1 MAKGKNTT
9 PAPSAVGSNN
19 TVGRRPVFESR
30 ARKPRPDGRVVG
42 VDNSVWLYRTV
53 PLGSIRDAKTTAEA
67 LNISGPLAHAFAELA
82 GLATTRGINRALA
95 KKKYREFHLVLT
107 NYPKWYEAPASS
119 PIKSDLNRWF
129 QDLQVLDRR
138 VMLGVRLAPSTGD
151 GSAKG
156 FLNSV
161 EQTLFH
167 GGVLESDYDKD
178 FHQVSAAMDR
188 AGLGTPTAAD
198 WAAVDGWW
206 NLGDPRPVAELR
218 HTDHI
223 HFFSRRSAWE
233 DAEDEGLLECEP
245 WLDLPQHRAIT
256 FASLAEFDLGYTPV
270 DDSKTWW
277 ATDLVN
283 LGARVVSARGFIEP
297 PTITRQEL
305 KTTRRKMRVDLE
317 EGYQKGKDQARR
329 EEREQEINSIEAQ
342 YDIGK
347 DDMPPTI
354 VDLSVIV
361 GLAGVYSDE
370 EAIRVS
376 AGTLYIMSNR
386 QLQAW
391 HETMICSGVRGNPHL
406 HDVPATTLAY
416 AGFSNLTRVGDP
428 DGAFLG
434 LTHDKQ
440 PVYMSPVAASSGD
453 SAPLCLVGAA
463 TGSGKTVLLQ
473 WIAKQHGMMG
483 TPTVIIDPKEGSDL
497 RAAFMDV
504 PGFQVRSFDDFISSD
519 GGLDPLTLYPTPAE
533 GIPLAADMLFNVNP
547 WGNDDRRKYEA
558 EIANAI
564 RYGVEHGAQ
573 VTGQALAIAFKA
585 GQVSREAI
593 EPVFKVAATFPM
605 FRATFGMQPPAEG
618 SSLAKSNSI
627 TLFMRGNSP
636 LTLPPMGRELAQDE
650 MSSVMRQSVN
660 LLRLLVRG
668 SLIALS
674 GRGGVLH
681 MDEAWVLERATP
693 QELNEVGRL
702 ARSMQVLPI
711 FYTQTPT
718 GPLKLGLK
726 GYFSRGLIGHIS
738 DSDEA
743 AAGLELFG
751 AKRPSTHA
759 RVIAPDTLA
768 GDQGANHNSL
778 KALWTSRD
786 PNTGKRTLLRGS
798 EFMYGDLKQ
807 RFAATTVMMPAEFLE
822 QASTT
827 PEDVARRMRELQAR
841 SS

>member
-1 MAKGKNTT
+1 M
-9 PAPSAVGSNN
+9 SNQ
-19 TVGRRPVFESR
+19 TVPRTPVFESR
-30 ARKPRPDGRVVG
+30 ARKPRPDGRVLG
-42 VDNSVWLYRTV
+42 TDNSVWLYRTV

-67 LNISGPLAHAFAELA
+67 LNISAPLAHAFGELA
-82 GLATTRGINRALA
+82 ALVTTRGVNRSLA

-107 NYPKWYEAPASS
+107 NYPKWYQAPEKS
-119 PIKSDLNRWF
+119 PIKSELNRLF
-129 QDLQVLDRR
+129 SDMQVLDRR
-138 VMLGVRLAPSTGD
+138 VMLGVRLVPTTGD
-151 GSAKG
+151 GSFRG
-156 FLNSV
+156 FMDSV

-188 AGLGTPTAAD
+188 AGLGIPTAED
-198 WAAVDGWW
+198 WASVDGWW

-218 HTDHI
+218 HAEHI
-223 HFFSRRSAWE
+223 HFFSRRASWE
-233 DAEDEGLLECEP
+233 AAEQEDLLECEM
-245 WLDLPQHRAIT
+245 WSDLPDHRAVT

-270 DDSKTWW
+270 SEANAWW

-283 LGARVVSARGFIEP
+283 LDARVISARGFVEP
-297 PTITRQEL
+297 PTVTRQEL
-305 KTTRRKMRVDLE
+305 KSQRRRMRADLE
-317 EGYQKGKDQARR
+317 EGYKKGKDQARR
-329 EEREQEINSIEAQ
+329 EEREAEVNAIEAQ

-361 GLAGVYSDE
+361 GLAGIYSDE
-370 EAIRVS
+370 EVIRVPS
-376 AGTLYIMSNR
+376 GQLYIMSNR

-391 HETMICSGVRGNPHL
+391 HETMICSNVRGNPHL

-416 AGFSNLTRVGDP
+416 SGFSNLTRVGDE
-428 DGAFLG
+428 DGALLG
-434 LTHDKQ
+434 LTSDKQ
-440 PVYMSPVAASSGD
+440 PVYLSPVAASSGD
-453 SAPLCLVGAA
+453 SAPLMLVGAA
-463 TGSGKTVLLQ
+463 TGSGKTVLAQ
-473 WIAKQHGMMG
+473 WIARQHGLMG
-483 TPTVIIDPKEGSDL
+483 VPTVFIDPKEGSDL

-519 GGLDPLTLYPTPAE
+519 GGLDPLTLYPTPEE

-564 RYGVEHGAQ
+564 RFGVSRGAK
-573 VTGQALAIAFKA
+573 VTGQALAIAFQN

-593 EPVFKVAATFPM
+593 EPVFKVAQTFPM
-605 FRATFGMQPPAEG
+605 FRATFGMQPPVQG
-618 SSLAKSNSI
+618 NTLAQSNSI
-627 TLFMRGNSP
+627 TLFMRGNSS
-636 LTLPPMGRELAQDE
+636 LTLPPQGRDMAPEQ

-660 LLRLLVRG
+660 LLRMLLRG
-668 SLIALS
+668 SLIALR

-693 QELNEVGRL
+693 DELNETGRL
-702 ARSMQVLPI
+702 ARSMNVFPI

-726 GYFSRGLIGHIS
+726 GYFSRGLVGHIS
-738 DSDEA
+738 DTDEA
-743 AAGLELFG
+743 AAALELFG
-751 AKRPSTHA
+751 ARRPETHG

-768 GDQGANHNSL
+768 GDQGANWNSL
-778 KALWTSRD
+778 KALYEQD
-786 PNTGKRTLLRGS
+786 PATGRRRVLRGS
-798 EFMYGDLKQ
+798 EFLYGDLKQ
-807 RFAATTVMMPAEFLE
+807 RFAATTVILPAEFLA

-827 PEDVARRMRELQAR
+827 PEDVARRLREAR
-841 SS
+841 SGGL

>member
-1 MAKGKNTT
+1 MATASQNPTIART
-9 PAPSAVGSNN
+9 
-19 TVGRRPVFESR
+19 PVFESR
-30 ARKPRPDGRVVG
+30 ARKPKPDGRVIG
-42 VDNSVWLYRTV
+42 TDNSVWLYRTV

-67 LNISGPLAHAFAELA
+67 LNISAPLAHAFSELA
-82 GLATTRGINRALA
+82 GLVTTRGINRGLA

-107 NYPKWYEAPASS
+107 NYPKWYEAPEAS

-129 QDLQVLDRR
+129 KDMQVLDRR
-138 VMLGVRLAPSTGD
+138 VMLGIRLVPSTGD
-151 GSAKG
+151 GSMKG
-156 FLNSV
+156 FLDSV

-178 FHQVSAAMDR
+178 FLQVSSALDR
-188 AGLGTPTAAD
+188 AGLGIPTAAD

-218 HTDHI
+218 HSDHI
-223 HFFSRRSAWE
+223 HFFSRRASWE
-233 DAEDEGLLECEP
+233 TAEDEGLLDCEP
-245 WLDLPQHRAIT
+245 WSDLPDHRAIT

-270 DDSKTWW
+270 SDGKTWW

-283 LGARVVSARGFIEP
+283 LGARVVSARGFVEP

-305 KTTRRKMRVDLE
+305 KSTRRKMRADLD

-329 EEREQEINSIEAQ
+329 EEREQEVNSIEAQ

-354 VDLSVIV
+354 VDLSVVV
-361 GLAGVYSDE
+361 GLAGMYNDE
-370 EAIRVS
+370 EAIRVP
-376 AGTLYIMSNR
+376 AGQLFIMSNR

-391 HETMICSGVRGNPHL
+391 HETMICSNVRGNPHL
-406 HDVPATTLAY
+406 HDVPATTVAY
-416 AGFSNLTRVGDP
+416 AGFSNLTRVGDS

-434 LTHDKQ
+434 LTSDKQ
-440 PVYMSPVAASSGD
+440 PVYLSPVAASSGD
-453 SAPLCLVGAA
+453 SAPLMLVGAA
-463 TGSGKTVLLQ
+463 TGAGKTVLLQ
-473 WIAKQHGMMG
+473 WIARQHGLAG

-497 RAAFMDV
+497 RSAFMDV

-519 GGLDPLTLYPTPAE
+519 GGLDPLTLYPTAEE

-558 EIANAI
+558 EIANGI
-564 RYGVEHGAQ
+564 RFGVSRGAT
-573 VTGQALAIAFKA
+573 VTGQALAIAYQN

-593 EPVFKVAATFPM
+593 EPVFKVAQTFPM
-605 FRATFGMQPPAEG
+605 FRATFGMQPPKEG
-618 SSLAKSNSI
+618 NSLAKSNSI

-636 LTLPPMGRELAQDE
+636 LTLPPMGQELAQDQ

-660 LLRLLVRG
+660 LLRMLVRG
-668 SLIALS
+668 SMIALR

-681 MDEAWVLERATP
+681 MDESWVLERATP

-726 GYFSRGLIGHIS
+726 GYFSRGLVGHIA

-743 AAGLELFG
+743 AAALELFG
-751 AKRPSTHA
+751 AQRPETHS
-759 RVIAPDTLA
+759 RVISPDTLA
-768 GDQGANHNSL
+768 GDQGANYNSL
-778 KALWTSRD
+778 KALWTRD
-786 PNTGKRTLLRGS
+786 AQTGRRHLLRGA
-798 EFMYGDLKQ
+798 EFLYGDLKQ
-807 RFAATTVMMPAEFLE
+807 RFAATTIMLPQEFLE
-822 QASTT
+822 LASTT
-827 PEDVARRMRELQAR
+827 PEDVARRMRELQAHR
-841 SS
+841 S